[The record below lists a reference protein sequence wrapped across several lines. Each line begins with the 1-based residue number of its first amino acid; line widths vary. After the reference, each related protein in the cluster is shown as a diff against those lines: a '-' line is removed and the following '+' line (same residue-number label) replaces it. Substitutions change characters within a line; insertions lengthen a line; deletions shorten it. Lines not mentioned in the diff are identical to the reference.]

1 MQKKLKKELIEK
13 IEKINDVEMIIVLL
27 TVTNKIL
34 KKEKEGE

>member
-1 MQKKLKKELIEK
+1 MQKKLKKELIAK

-34 KKEKEGE
+34 KKEKEGK